1 MGKIFRFQIPQ
12 VSKFLELIWDGR
24 MGRELSQKGVLSL
37 MCEFYFFTREIIERP
52 DWGIHLQATWVQSEE
67 H

>member
-1 MGKIFRFQIPQ
+1 MG
-12 VSKFLELIWDGR
+12 G
-24 MGRELSQKGVLSL
+24 ELSQKGVLSL

-67 H
+67 HETAYSQTFRDSADTT

>member
-1 MGKIFRFQIPQ
+1 MG
-12 VSKFLELIWDGR
+12 G
-24 MGRELSQKGVLSL
+24 ELSQKGVLSL